1 MNLVPLLMH
10 HFHKLHKKISKNYNK
25 GSQSIR
31 LDCERSLYEHNLN
44 IFIPLG
50 EG

>member
-1 MNLVPLLMH
+1 MNLVSLLMH
-10 HFHKLHKKISKNYNK
+10 HFHKLHTIISKNYNK

-31 LDCERSLYEHNLN
+31 LDCERILYENNLN

>member
-1 MNLVPLLMH
+1 MNLVPLLMR

-25 GSQSIR
+25 GSQSIH
-31 LDCERSLYEHNLN
+31 LGCERSLYEHYLN
-44 IFIPLG
+44 IFILLG

>member
-10 HFHKLHKKISKNYNK
+10 HFHKLHTIISKNYNK

-31 LDCERSLYEHNLN
+31 LDCERILYEHNLN

>member
-1 MNLVPLLMH
+1 MNLVPLLMR

-31 LDCERSLYEHNLN
+31 LGCERSLYEHYLN
-44 IFIPLG
+44 IFILSG